1 MFDFARAWRRRYAAG
16 EFANSV
22 EPAGRI
28 SIGARRT
35 HVFWLSLACLAV
47 LPSQVWGQEAP
58 DRREAA
64 RRFMLE
70 AGIVGDNQCP
80 GQYVG
85 INGRVAGPVS
95 LYGMVETYRCAGPYV
110 TDLGGMT
117 GIAIPLFRQAG
128 SRNHIG
134 ASVLLGRSSWLVR
147 PRFRVGIHYDG
158 SDYVEPTA
166 GASLTFG
173 RRYGARFILH
183 VDESDERFQM
193 GGYVSF

>member
-1 MFDFARAWRRRYAAG
+1 MDWILLDRAAKAG
-16 EFANSV
+16 KSYLNGGNW
-22 EPAGRI
+22 P
-28 SIGARRT
+28 T
-35 HVFWLSLACLAV
+35 
-47 LPSQVWGQEAP
+47 QEA
-58 DRREAA
+58 
-64 RRFMLE
+64 
-70 AGIVGDNQCP
+70 V
-80 GQYVG
+80 
-85 INGRVAGPVS
+85 
-95 LYGMVETYRCAGPYV
+95 
-110 TDLGGMT
+110 
-117 GIAIPLFRQAG
+117 LFRQAG

-147 PRFRVGIHYDG
+147 PRLRVGIHYDG